1 LKIYQYKNL
10 INTFEGIL
18 QLFIGLGAAVSGI
31 LMFVQPDGSLL
42 GLPLNM
48 LHGSPFVDFLVPG
61 ILLFSVNGLG
71 NMLSAVLSFK
81 QHAMAGFA
89 GIFFGIGLVIWLYVQ
104 VSMIS
109 GGHWLQNFYF
119 VLGIIELC
127 CGIII
132 REAVNKNA
140 APGVI

>member
-1 LKIYQYKNL
+1 MKIYQHKN
-10 INTFEGIL
+10 IVHNFEGIL
-18 QLFIGLGAAVSGI
+18 QLFIGLGAVVCGF
-31 LMFVQPDGSLL
+31 LMFIQPDGSLL

-48 LHGSPFVDFLVPG
+48 LHGSPFENFLVPG
-61 ILLFSVNGLG
+61 ILLFLVNGLG
-71 NMLSAVLSFK
+71 NMVSAVLSFK
-81 QHAMAGFA
+81 QHDLAGFT
-89 GIFFGIGLVIWLYVQ
+89 GIIFGLGLVVWLFVQ
-104 VSMIS
+104 VSMIG

-140 APGVI
+140 VPGVI